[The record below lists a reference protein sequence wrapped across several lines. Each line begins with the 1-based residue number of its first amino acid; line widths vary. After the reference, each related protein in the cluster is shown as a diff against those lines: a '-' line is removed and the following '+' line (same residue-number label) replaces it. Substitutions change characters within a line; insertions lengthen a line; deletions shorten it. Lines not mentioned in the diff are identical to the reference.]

1 VRASNKTYTQ
11 ILNPI
16 KKRLKFVSL
25 PQHQKDS
32 NQKKPFPISLANLQ
46 PHRPLYND
54 EAEREI
60 LNIAYFEM
68 ISEFTHSHE
77 W

>member
-1 VRASNKTYTQ
+1 
-11 ILNPI
+11 
-16 KKRLKFVSL
+16 VSL